1 MEGPKINC
9 SKKTKVCQVCGGV
22 ATAFN
27 FSGLTCECCKIFFRR
42 NFNNT
47 NLKCR
52 REGNCE
58 ITFYTKKCCPSCR
71 LKKCFSIGCKMKVKK
86 QKHNQQLQ
94 IENSTNLRQLLED
107 GAEKNGKICDCEM
120 KKLQTKKQDLSLNQY
135 EKFLLTEIESAM
147 SVFSEEDKLP
157 ISSVLD
163 DFGRAFNFAGN
174 YARSIIKFCK
184 SFDDFKC
191 LSQTIQVIILKEF
204 YFELCSVRFAFY
216 FDAEKDCMRMI
227 EDEKGTHSVLIP
239 FELFKNSV
247 FGDLALIQKKFMM
260 DLKARL
266 NNDITIRNLL
276 IAQFLFNHRENV
288 SCTEF
293 LRHRHFLYRRLL
305 LRYLEDK
312 LKNRKE
318 AKSEYQRI
326 VSHISHENM
335 SQARS
340 NLVKVMSHLVSAGA
354 MTSMGLVLGEVFNLN
369 V

>member
-1 MEGPKINC
+1 MTE
-9 SKKTKVCQVCGGV
+9 TELLLQ
-22 ATAFN
+22 
-27 FSGLTCECCKIFFRR
+27 
-42 NFNNT
+42 

-163 DFGRAFNFAGN
+163 DFGRAFNLAGN

-227 EDEKGTHSVLIP
+227 EVLCQ
-239 FELFKNSV
+239 V
-247 FGDLALIQKKFMM
+247 
-260 DLKARL
+260 
-266 NNDITIRNLL
+266 
-276 IAQFLFNHRENV
+276 
-288 SCTEF
+288 
-293 LRHRHFLYRRLL
+293 LL
-305 LRYLEDK
+305 LC
-312 LKNRKE
+312 
-318 AKSEYQRI
+318 
-326 VSHISHENM
+326 
-335 SQARS
+335 
-340 NLVKVMSHLVSAGA
+340 
-354 MTSMGLVLGEVFNLN
+354 VF
-369 V
+369 